1 MTHKKIPNECPYC
14 KAPLEVCNCDEIKAL
29 NYKELK
35 SQFQDKLVLKCS
47 NYPKCDSYVVFPQTM
62 SASERG
68 VVANKF
74 LRNLRSVTHRICDLI
89 WKTGMVRGRD
99 KLYELLSKQLK
110 INSGKSHIR
119 FYDLFD
125 CIDAILFAFEYI
137 NAGFPKINFLCL
149 SKLDEAESDMLRK
162 IVKTEFTVQKKYDF
176 SKNDL
181 ETILSIIYNDDV
193 KKVFNVNIN
202 RSICSFIKNRE
213 IVVYSYEGT
222 TLHECVKSITVQLYN
237 DFAHMYGFPKINKYI

>member
-29 NYKELK
+29 NYRELI

-47 NYPKCDSYVVFPQTM
+47 NYPKCDSYVVFPKDV
-62 SASERG
+62 SESERG
-68 VVANKF
+68 LAANKF
-74 LRNLRSVTHRICDLI
+74 LRNLRKSTHKICDLI
-89 WKTGMVRGRD
+89 WKTGMVKGRD

-110 INSGKSHIR
+110 INPGKSHIR

-137 NAGFPKINFLCL
+137 NAGFPKINFLRL
-149 SKLDEAESDMLRK
+149 SKLGQTETEMLRR
-162 IVKTEFTVQKKYDF
+162 IVKTDFTVQKKYDF
-176 SKNDL
+176 TKNDL
-181 ETILSIIYNDDV
+181 ETILSIIYDDDV
-193 KKVFNVNIN
+193 KKVFNVNIK
-202 RSICSFIKNRE
+202 RSVCSFIKSGE

-237 DFAHMYGFPKINKYI
+237 DFAHMYGYPEIHK